1 MMLFSSTIFL
11 FAFLPFVWIGY
22 FLLKPF
28 RRVSNVF
35 LLIVSLLFYAFGEP
49 IFVWLMITSIVVNYF
64 LGFW

>member
-11 FAFLPFVWIGY
+11 FAFLPFFWIGY

-28 RRVSNVF
+28 RRAGNVF

-49 IFVWLMITSIVVNYF
+49 IFLF
-64 LGFW
+64 G